1 MTLRGF
7 LKTIKFDGP
16 VKSLSACSAAADE
29 KPFGTTQDKL
39 RYVAISFFM

>member
-16 VKSLSACSAAADE
+16 VKSLKILLYRHTGESRH
-29 KPFGTTQDKL
+29 PFFYLHDIIALQQS
-39 RYVAISFFM
+39 V